1 MGEHFNVRPHEG
13 ITPTL
18 GERVYI
24 DPMAAV
30 IGDVHLGDDCSVWP
44 HTVIRGDMHRIRI
57 GARCSIQDGSVL
69 HITHASTYEPE
80 GHPLTLGDDVTVGH
94 RAVLHGC
101 TIGNRVLI
109 GIGAIVMDGA
119 IIEDEVVIAAGSL
132 VPPGKK
138 LEGGFLYVGSPAK
151 PARTLTEKEKSF
163 FVYGTNNYSQL
174 KEKHRASNA
183 GNSIKITG

>member
-1 MGEHFNVRPHEG
+1 MNEHRNIRSHESS
-13 ITPTL
+13 TPTL
-18 GERVYI
+18 GQRVYI
-24 DPMAAV
+24 DPMAVV

-44 HTVIRGDMHRIRI
+44 HTVIRGDMHKIRI

-80 GHPLTLGDDVTVGH
+80 GHPLTLGNDVTVGH

-109 GIGAIVMDGA
+109 GIGAIVMDGVV
-119 IIEDEVVIAAGSL
+119 IEDEVVIAAGSL

-138 LEGGFLYVGSPAK
+138 LASGFLYVGSPVK
-151 PARTLTEKEKSF
+151 QARALTDKEKSF
-163 FVYGTNNYSQL
+163 FLYSANNYSKL
-174 KEKHRASNA
+174 KEKYRSAN
-183 GNSIKITG
+183 N

>member
-1 MGEHFNVRPHEG
+1 MPTSFNIRPHEN

-18 GERVYI
+18 GARVYV

-44 HTVIRGDMHRIRI
+44 HTVIRGDMHSIRI
-57 GARCSIQDGSVL
+57 GKRCSIQDGSVL
-69 HITHASTYEPE
+69 HITHAGPYEPE
-80 GHPLTLGDDVTVGH
+80 GFPLTLGDDVTVGH

-101 TIGNRVLI
+101 TIGDRVLI
-109 GIGAIVMDGA
+109 GIGAIVMDGV

-138 LEGGFLYVGSPAK
+138 LVSGFLYVGSPAK
-151 PARTLTEKEKSF
+151 QARALTDKEISF
-163 FVYGTNNYSQL
+163 FTYGANNYCKL
-174 KEKHRASNA
+174 KEKHRSSNGVIAS
-183 GNSIKITG
+183 K

>member
-1 MGEHFNVRPHEG
+1 MTQHPSIRSHAG

-18 GERVYI
+18 GERVYV

-30 IGDVHLGDDCSVWP
+30 IGDVHLGDDSSVWP

-69 HITHASTYEPE
+69 HITHAGPYEPA
-80 GHPLTLGDDVTVGH
+80 GFPLTLGDDVTVGH

-101 TIGNRVLI
+101 TIGSRVLI
-109 GIGAIVMDGA
+109 GIGAIVMDGVVV
-119 IIEDEVVIAAGSL
+119 EDEVVVAAGSL

-138 LEGGFLYVGSPAK
+138 LASGFLYVGSPAK
-151 PARTLTEKEKSF
+151 QARALTEKEKSF
-163 FVYGTNNYSQL
+163 FTYSANNYSKL
-174 KEKHRASNA
+174 KEKYRLSSNQ
-183 GNSIKITG
+183 